1 MPVPESQDPQA
12 SLSRNS
18 REALRAWFLGP
29 RAENA
34 DLLERLLTEALR
46 DHVFWRRNY
55 HPEDALSIRE
65 MDRRA
70 PGYDEAV
77 ANLTQELM
85 GLLAELK
92 RGVPF
97 FSGRYK
103 GHMLYEQ
110 TLASMVGYVATMLY
124 NPNNVAVEASPVTTR
139 LELEVG
145 AQLASMVGYDPKRS
159 WGHLTSGGTVAN
171 FEALWVARN
180 VIYLPIAARGAADD
194 LGLDLEVEGPGG
206 GLTPLR
212 SLSLRDLLSMRPS
225 GSLDLWEQLWQ
236 AAPRDTVLKHLR
248 RHSLQALGYQA
259 YGDRLR
265 DRFSDPLPPSVVLVA
280 ATAHYSWEKIVRA
293 LGIGSNQL
301 RYIPV
306 DDKFRMDPDAL
317 WDTLVDL
324 HAQGI
329 PVLSCISVCGTTEE
343 SAVDR
348 LDQVLEVRARA
359 WESLGCGFHLHS
371 DACYGGYAASVLW
384 DQTGARRTLEQIRA
398 SADTLPDLEGG
409 GWPPEGWVESMA
421 ALEGTD
427 SVTIDP
433 HKLGYVP
440 YPAGAI
446 VFRDRRARELV
457 AVDPPYLT
465 PTQGLHSAEDLF
477 LGRFVFEGSK
487 PGAAAASVWLSHR
500 VIPLDERG
508 YGTLI
513 ERTAA
518 GARTLHHALRTT
530 PVEPFRIVPLPA
542 PDLNVV
548 CFLLTHP
555 EAQDL
560 VTINALNEGIYAR
573 MSLSEPGVSP
583 DYILT
588 RTRFQTPMYDGA
600 VRPILEA
607 LGVGTVEAWKAM
619 GGDGLVIL
627 RSTIMDP
634 FLAEETGPDH
644 VAGFVATL
652 HKEAR
657 HVWRNRSPQEGA
669 DARSPTESV

>member
-1 MPVPESQDPQA
+1 MSVPARPSSPIVPTSPSAASTSDPA
-12 SLSRNS
+12 
-18 REALRAWFLGP
+18 REAMRAWFLGP

-46 DHVFWRRNY
+46 DHVFWRRND
-55 HPEDALSIRE
+55 HPEDPLSIRE

-77 ANLTQELM
+77 ATLTQELM

-103 GHMLYEQ
+103 GHMVYEQ

-145 AQLASMVGYDPKRS
+145 AQLSEMVGYDPRRA

-180 VIYLPIAARGAADD
+180 VIYLPVAARGAADD
-194 LGLDLEVEGPGG
+194 LGLDLDVEGPGG
-206 GLTPLR
+206 GIVPLR
-212 SLSLRDLLSMRPS
+212 SLALSELLSMRPS
-225 GSLDLWEQLWQ
+225 GSLALWEKLWQ
-236 AAPRDTVLKHLR
+236 AAPRDVVLKHLR
-248 RHSLQALGYQA
+248 SHSLQALGYQA

-265 DRFSDPLPPSVVLVA
+265 ERFSDPLPPSVVLVA

-306 DDKFRMDPDAL
+306 DAQFRMDPDAL
-317 WDTLVDL
+317 WETLVDL
-324 HAQGI
+324 KAQRT
-329 PVLSCISVCGTTEE
+329 PVLACISVCGTTEE

-348 LDQVLEVRARA
+348 LDHVLEVRARA
-359 WESLGCGFHLHS
+359 WEELGCGFHLHS

-384 DQTGARRTLEQIRA
+384 NPDGSLRTLDEIRA
-398 SADTLPDLEGG
+398 SAATVPDPAGDP
-409 GWPPEGWVESMA
+409 WPPEGWIESMA

-500 VIPLDERG
+500 VIPLDTRG

-518 GARTLHHALRTT
+518 GARLLHQALRT
-530 PVEPFRIVPLPA
+530 VDASPFRIVPLPA

-548 CFLLTHP
+548 CFLVSH
-555 EAQDL
+555 ADAHDL
-560 VTINALNEGIYAR
+560 RAINALNEGIYAR
-573 MSLSEPGVSP
+573 MSLSEPGMSP

-600 VRPILEA
+600 IAPILGA
-607 LGVGTVEAWKAM
+607 LGVGPVEEWKAM
-619 GGDGLVIL
+619 GGDGLVVL
-627 RSTIMDP
+627 RSTNMDP
-634 FLAEETGPDH
+634 FLAEPTGPDH
-644 VAGFVATL
+644 VTGFVTTL
-652 HKEAR
+652 LREAAR
-657 HVWRNRSPQEGA
+657 VWEG
-669 DARSPTESV
+669 